1 MMTRSPNPKKNQEP
15 SNRRLWLLLLARTS
29 LALGGVLLVGIIVG
43 AWWARNYIYKDL
55 APLVQQNLEQLLGR
69 PVKVGNVERFS
80 LSSLR
85 FSSLSIPATTSDQDR
100 VVAKAL
106 EVQFSPLQLL
116 LSRKLALNVT
126 LVQPNVYVQQ
136 DKDGGWVT
144 AQVKAGEGKGFIQTE
159 LQSLQIQ
166 DGKVEL
172 MPFAAPTKPKGSVIL
187 DQVGGIARFSDGN
200 QRIGYDFNTQFTKG
214 GAAKIV
220 GETQL
225 KAQQTNL
232 QLSAQNFQASDITR
246 LIQLPIAL
254 QAGSLNADLGVQIP
268 PKLSDIAI
276 TGTATAN
283 QITAKIQNIPQPISN
298 FNGKFLFQGQT
309 VTLDNLSTNFG
320 KVPILANGTINTKTG
335 FNVSAQI
342 KPVTTKNILDTL
354 KVNSSVPASGEIQ
367 ANVKILGAL
376 EQPVVSGTVSNT
388 KPIQVDRIQF
398 NTVNTDFRLNAS
410 KTASQLTVS
419 NLKIIPAAGG
429 QITGGGQANLGTK
442 DGVIFNA
449 QADGISGDI
458 LARSYGVTLPIAVGN
473 VSAKA
478 QISGSLRKQPLKLDI
493 SNVQITPPAGGKI
506 TANGQIQLAP
516 QGEVGVDIQAQG
528 IPGNAI
534 AQGYGISTPINVG
547 GISANAKIT
556 GSLGTPLNVNVSRV
570 QANPDVGGQIK
581 ASGQIQLASQ
591 GRVALNVQAQNIPGD
606 TIAKAYN
613 SSPSITIGNVLANAN
628 ISGTL
633 NNLQAVARVQAPSA
647 TYPTSGRVFV
657 IKQGE
662 NIVFPDAVVNVAGE
676 TIRARGQVAQQRWQ
690 AFVNAQ
696 QLQLSR
702 FGEIPPQFQ
711 GVLNNVALNLSG
723 STASFQ
729 PSSIQ
734 AKGQARLNIAGGTV
748 NLKNVS
754 FDAGRWQV
762 LANVSQIQVNRF
774 SPQLGGRLNSNIQL
788 AGTAK
793 SFQLADIRA
802 AGQIRVSQGLALLA
816 QPLTAQFQWNGQ
828 QIIVE
833 NASTPGLRANGAI
846 AIQTP
851 PTGAPQITGFDLNV
865 LAENFNLQNTG
876 FKVPGDVAIAGRL
889 DFKGKVTGTPDVPQA
904 NGNIRL
910 RNFNVS
916 NLAFDPLL
924 TGNVNFQGGQGASLR
939 LAGKQ
944 DQIALNLGADYR
956 PTSFLVQRDGAV
968 TTGRTEGDNLF
979 INAQQFPIALVGGF
993 LPNNQLKPLAG
1004 QLSGNLVVNLNNYA
1018 IAGDVAIAK
1027 PRVAR
1032 VAADEFRG
1040 NINYADGTASLA
1052 NGQLRIG
1059 DSNIALSGNVQTGN
1073 DPQFQFQ
1080 ANFAQAKI
1088 QRLLQAFNIFD
1099 FKDLG
1104 TGLQPPTLA
1113 GAEALPTESISLPD
1127 ADLKTQLAY
1136 FSNITTAIAK
1146 ERQAQT
1152 KQTPSLPSLAEL
1164 TGALSGAITANG
1176 SLKSGLNVG
1185 FNFQGANWQW
1195 GNYSINQVVAQGTFA
1210 DGIVTLSP
1218 LSVGI
1223 NQGLVAFSGQLG
1235 TDQLSGK
1242 LNVASLPLSLLE
1254 PFIEKYPV
1262 DITGNVNAD
1271 ATLAGSLQDP
1281 TVQGKVALANA
1292 TLNKQ
1297 PVQTGQVNFD
1307 YNKARLNFDS
1317 TLLVTGTQPVAVT
1330 GSVPAPLPFAKV
1342 QPDSNQISINANVQ
1356 NEGLALLNLLTN
1368 NQVAWVDGQGKVDLN
1383 VQGTLTEPVINGNA
1397 TFNNATFSAQALS
1410 DPLTNV
1416 TGTALF
1422 NGRTISVENIQ
1433 GNYNQGQVNVS
1444 GILPIFDPQQAA
1456 ANPLTVSIAD
1466 KLNFKLAGLYEG
1478 GVGGD
1483 VVIRGTAL
1491 KPVIGGEIQ
1500 LSNGQVIIGNSAAA
1514 KKKSTA
1520 TAEADTKVINLDR
1533 QQLNPN
1539 ATPTADNNANPVV
1552 TADGSTNPVAT
1563 ADASSSAATP
1573 PNLPVEFADLKLI
1586 LGKDIRVTTQSFLSF
1601 VPGGAAL
1608 SQPLLK
1614 FDAKGDLTI
1623 NGTLAKPLPEGVI
1636 RLTGGG
1642 LSLFSTQFTLA
1653 RGYEQTARFTPSQG
1667 LDPTLDVRL
1676 TAIVPEASARNTQ
1689 TLESPLSSEVSDV
1702 SVNNFGTLRSVTVQ
1716 ARVDGPASKLGENL
1730 ELTSE
1735 PSRGKGEIVAL
1746 LGGSILGSFGQAD
1759 AGQGLTNFA
1768 SSTILGSLQGTIT
1781 AIGQAVGF
1789 SEFRIFPTPSI
1800 NNEDSK
1806 ASRASIL
1813 NLSAEGVFDIS
1824 KNFSASLSRALSSDD
1839 SFRLNVLYRVNDEIL
1854 MRGST
1859 DVGDDNQLQVEY
1871 ETRF

>member
-1 MMTRSPNPKKNQEP
+1 MTHSPNSEKNQKR
-15 SNRRLWLLLLARTS
+15 SNRRLWLLILGRTS
-29 LALGGVLLVGIIVG
+29 LAVGGVLLVGIAVG
-43 AWWARNYIYKDL
+43 AWWARSYVYKDL

-85 FSSLSIPATTSDQDR
+85 FSSLSIPATASDGDR
-100 VVAKAL
+100 VLAKAL

-116 LSRKLALNVT
+116 LTRKLVLDVT

-136 DKDGGWVT
+136 DKDGRWVT

-166 DGKVEL
+166 DGDIEL
-172 MPFAAPTKPKGSVIL
+172 VPFTAPTKPKGSVIL
-187 DQVGGIARFSDGN
+187 DRVGGIARFSDGN
-200 QRIGYDFNTQFTKG
+200 QRIGYDFNTQLTRG
-214 GAAKIV
+214 GAVKIV

-232 QLSAQNFQASDITR
+232 QLSAQNLQASDITR

-254 QAGSLNADLGVQIP
+254 QAGYLNADLGVQIP

-283 QITAKIQNIPQPISN
+283 QIIAKIPNIPQPVSN

-309 VTLDNLSTNFG
+309 VTLDNLSTNFA

-342 KPVTTKNILDTL
+342 KPVTAKNILDTL

-367 ANVKILGAL
+367 ANIKILGAL
-376 EQPVVSGTVSNT
+376 GQPVVSGTVSNT
-388 KPIQVDRIQF
+388 KPIQVDRVQF
-398 NTVNTDFRLNAS
+398 NTINTDFRLNAS
-410 KTASQLTVS
+410 QTASQLTVS
-419 NLKIIPAAGG
+419 NLKIVPAAGG

-478 QISGSLRKQPLKLDI
+478 QISGSLRKQPLKLDV
-493 SNVQITPPAGGKI
+493 SNVQITPPDGGQI

-516 QGEVGVDIQAQG
+516 QGQVGVDIQAQG

-547 GISANAKIT
+547 GISANAKIS
-556 GSLGTPLNVNVSRV
+556 GSLGTPLNVNVDRV
-570 QANPDVGGQIK
+570 QANPDVGGQVT
-581 ASGQIQLASQ
+581 ASGRVQLAPQ
-591 GRVALNVQAQNIPGD
+591 GRVALNVQAKNIPGD
-606 TIAKAYN
+606 AIAKAYN
-613 SSPSITIGNVLANAN
+613 SSPSIVIGNVSANAD

-633 NNLQAVARVQAPSA
+633 SNLQTVARVQAPSA
-647 TYPTSGRVFV
+647 TYPTTGRVV
-657 IKQGE
+657 VTKQGE
-662 NIVFPDAVVNVAGE
+662 NIVFPDAVVNVAGG
-676 TIRARGQVAQQRWQ
+676 TIRARGEIAQQRWQ
-690 AFVNAQ
+690 
-696 QLQLSR
+696 
-702 FGEIPPQFQ
+702 
-711 GVLNNVALNLSG
+711 G
-723 STASFQ
+723 SVKT
-729 PSSIQ
+729 
-734 AKGQARLNIAGGTV
+734 
-748 NLKNVS
+748 
-754 FDAGRWQV
+754 
-762 LANVSQIQVNRF
+762 SQIQLSRF
-774 SPQLGGRLNSNIQL
+774 SPQLRGRLNSNIQL
-788 AGTAK
+788 AGTTQ

-802 AGQIRVSQGLALLA
+802 AGQISLPQGVAQLAK
-816 QPLTAQFQWNGQ
+816 PLTAQFQWNGQ

-833 NASTPGLRANGAI
+833 NASTPGLSANGAI
-846 AIQTP
+846 AIQSP
-851 PTGAPQITGFDLNV
+851 PTGAPQIAGFDLNV
-865 LAENFNLQNTG
+865 LAQNFNLQNTG

-889 DFKGKVTGTPDVPQA
+889 DFNGKVTGTPDVPQA

-944 DQIALNLGADYR
+944 DRIALDLGADYR
-956 PTSFLVQRDGAV
+956 PTSFLVKRDGAL
-968 TTGRTEGDNLF
+968 TTGRTEGDNLL

-1004 QLSGNLVVNLNNYA
+1004 QLSGNLVVNLSNYA
-1018 IAGDVAIAK
+1018 IAGDVAIAG

-1040 NINYADGTASLA
+1040 SINYADGTASLA

-1059 DSNIALSGNVQTGN
+1059 DSNIALSGNVQMGN

-1099 FKDLG
+1099 FQDLS

-1113 GAEALPTESISLPD
+1113 GAEVLDTEPISLPD

-1146 ERQAQT
+1146 ERQAET

-1164 TGALSGAITANG
+1164 TGALNGAITANG

-1195 GNYSINQVVAQGTFA
+1195 GNYFINQVVAQGTFA

-1235 TDQLSGK
+1235 TEQLSGK

-1281 TVQGKVALANA
+1281 RVQGKVALANA

-1383 VQGTLTEPVINGNA
+1383 VQGTLNEPIINGNA
-1397 TFNNATFSAQALS
+1397 TLNNATFRAQALS

-1422 NGRTISVENIQ
+1422 NGSTVSVENIQ
-1433 GNYNQGQVNVS
+1433 GNYNQGQVTAS
-1444 GILPIFDPQQAA
+1444 GILPIFDAQQTA

-1491 KPVIGGEIQ
+1491 KPVIGGEIK
-1500 LSNGQVIIGNSAAA
+1500 LSDGKVIIGNSTTT
-1514 KKKSTA
+1514 KKSAA
-1520 TAEADTKVINLDR
+1520 TTEANTKVINLDR
-1533 QQLNPN
+1533 QEANPN
-1539 ATPTADNNANPVV
+1539 VTPTAENSANPVV
-1552 TADGSTNPVAT
+1552 TVDGSTNSVAT
-1563 ADASSSAATP
+1563 ADASTSAATP
-1573 PNLPVEFADLKLI
+1573 PNLPVKFADLKLI
-1586 LGKDIRVTTQSFLSF
+1586 LDKDIRVTTQSFLSF

-1608 SQPLLK
+1608 SQPLLS

-1636 RLTGGG
+1636 RLTGGR
-1642 LSLFSTQFTLA
+1642 LSLFSTAFTLA
-1653 RGYEQTARFTPSQG
+1653 RGYEQTARFIPSQG

-1716 ARVDGPASKLGENL
+1716 ARVNGPASKLGENL

-1735 PSRGKGEIVAL
+1735 PSRSKGEIVAL

-1800 NNEDSK
+1800 NNEESK

-1813 NLSAEGVFDIS
+1813 NLSAEGVFDIN

-1839 SFRLNVLYRVNDEIL
+1839 SFRFNALYRVNDEIL

-1859 DVGDDNQLQVEY
+1859 DLGDDNQLQVEY

>member
-1 MMTRSPNPKKNQEP
+1 MMTRSPNSKNNQEP
-15 SNRRLWLLLLARTS
+15 SNRNRRLWLLLLARTS
-29 LALGGVLLVGIIVG
+29 LALGGVLLIGIIVG

-85 FSSLSIPATTSDQDR
+85 FSSLSIPATASDQDQ

-106 EVQFSPLQLL
+106 EVQFSPLQLF
-116 LSRKLALNVT
+116 LSRKLVLDVT
-126 LVQPNVYVQQ
+126 LVQPNVYIQQ
-136 DKDGGWVT
+136 DKDGRWVI
-144 AQVKAGEGKGFIQTE
+144 AQVKAGEKKGFIQTE

-166 DGKVEL
+166 DGDIEL
-172 MPFAAPTKPKGSVIL
+172 VPFTAPTKPKGSVIL

-200 QRIGYDFNTQFTKG
+200 QRIGYDFNTQLTRG
-214 GAAKIV
+214 GAVKVV

-232 QLSAQNFQASDITR
+232 QLSAQNLQASDITR

-254 QAGSLNADLGVQIP
+254 QAGYLNADLGVQIP

-298 FNGKFLFQGQT
+298 FNGKFIFQGQT

-320 KVPILANGTINTKTG
+320 KIPILANGTINTQTG

-342 KPVTTKNILDTL
+342 KPVTAKNILDTL

-367 ANVKILGAL
+367 ANIQVGGAL

-388 KPIQVDRIQF
+388 KPIQVDRVQF
-398 NTVNTDFRLNAS
+398 NTINTGFRLNAS
-410 KTASQLTVS
+410 QTASQLTIS
-419 NLKIIPAAGG
+419 NLKIVPAAGG
-429 QITGGGQANLGTK
+429 QITGGGQANLGKK

-478 QISGSLRKQPLKLDI
+478 QISGSLRKQPLKLDV
-493 SNVQITPPAGGKI
+493 SDVQVTPPAGGKI

-516 QGEVGVDIQAQG
+516 QGQVGVDIQAQG

-547 GISANAKIT
+547 GISANAKIS

-570 QANPDVGGQIK
+570 QANPDVGGQVT
-581 ASGQIQLASQ
+581 ASGRVQLAPQ
-591 GRVALNVQAQNIPGD
+591 GRVALNVQAKNIPGD
-606 TIAKAYN
+606 AIAKAYN
-613 SSPSITIGNVLANAN
+613 SSPSIAIGNVSANAD

-633 NNLQAVARVQAPSA
+633 SNLQTVARVQAPSA
-647 TYPTSGRVFV
+647 TYPTSGRVV
-657 IKQGE
+657 VTKQGE
-662 NIVFPDAVVNVAGE
+662 NIVFPDAVVNVAGG
-676 TIRARGQVAQQRWQ
+676 TIRAKGEIAQQRWQ
-690 AFVNAQ
+690 
-696 QLQLSR
+696 
-702 FGEIPPQFQ
+702 
-711 GVLNNVALNLSG
+711 G
-723 STASFQ
+723 SVKT
-729 PSSIQ
+729 
-734 AKGQARLNIAGGTV
+734 
-748 NLKNVS
+748 
-754 FDAGRWQV
+754 
-762 LANVSQIQVNRF
+762 SQIQLSRF
-774 SPQLGGRLNSNIQL
+774 SPQLRGRLNSNIQL
-788 AGTAK
+788 AGTTQ

-802 AGQIRVSQGLALLA
+802 AGQISLPQGVAQLAK
-816 QPLTAQFQWNGQ
+816 PLTAQFQWNGQ

-833 NASTPGLRANGAI
+833 NASTSGLSANGAI
-846 AIQTP
+846 AIQSP
-851 PTGAPQITGFDLNV
+851 PTGAPQIAGFDLNV
-865 LAENFNLQNTG
+865 LAQNFNLQNTG

-889 DFKGKVTGTPDVPQA
+889 DFNGKVIGTPDVPLA

-944 DQIALNLGADYR
+944 DRIALNLGADYR
-956 PTSFLVQRDGAV
+956 PTSFLVRRDGAV
-968 TTGRTEGDNLF
+968 TTGRTEGDNLL

-1018 IAGDVAIAK
+1018 IAGDVAIAR

-1040 NINYADGTASLA
+1040 SINYADGTASLA

-1059 DSNIALSGNVQTGN
+1059 DSNIALSGNVQTGD

-1099 FKDLG
+1099 FQDLS

-1113 GAEALPTESISLPD
+1113 GAEALETESVSLPN

-1146 ERQAQT
+1146 EQQAQT
-1152 KQTPSLPSLAEL
+1152 KQTASLPSLAEL

-1281 TVQGKVALANA
+1281 RVQGKVALANA

-1383 VQGTLTEPVINGNA
+1383 VQGTLKEPIINGNA
-1397 TFNNATFSAQALS
+1397 TLNNATFRAQALS

-1444 GILPIFDPQQAA
+1444 GILPIFDLQQAT

-1500 LSNGQVIIGNSAAA
+1500 LSDGQVIIGNSAAA
-1514 KKKSTA
+1514 KKKSAA
-1520 TAEADTKVINLDR
+1520 TAEANTKVINLDR
-1533 QQLNPN
+1533 QEANPN
-1539 ATPTADNNANPVV
+1539 VTPTAENNANPVV
-1552 TADGSTNPVAT
+1552 TVDGSTNPVAT
-1563 ADASSSAATP
+1563 ADASTSAATP
-1573 PNLPVEFADLKLI
+1573 PIPVEFADLKLI
-1586 LGKDIRVTTQSFLSF
+1586 LGKDIWVTTQSFLSF

-1608 SQPLLK
+1608 SQPLLR

-1636 RLTGGG
+1636 RLTGGR
-1642 LSLFSTQFTLA
+1642 LSLFSTEFTLA
-1653 RGYEQTARFTPSQG
+1653 RGYEQTARFIPSQG

-1676 TAIVPEASARNTQ
+1676 TAIVPETSARNTQ

-1716 ARVDGPASKLGENL
+1716 ARVNGPASKLGENL

-1735 PSRGKGEIVAL
+1735 PSRSKGEIVAL

-1789 SEFRIFPTPSI
+1789 SEFRIFPTPSV
-1800 NNEDSK
+1800 NDEESK

-1839 SFRLNVLYRVNDEIL
+1839 SFRFNVLYRVNDEIL

>member
-1 MMTRSPNPKKNQEP
+1 MTRSPNSENNQKP
-15 SNRRLWLLLLARTS
+15 SNRRLWLLLLGRTS

-43 AWWARNYIYKDL
+43 AWWARNYVYKDL
-55 APLVQQNLEQLLGR
+55 APLVQQNLEQLLER

-85 FSSLSIPATTSDQDR
+85 FSSLSIPATPSDQDQ

-116 LSRKLALNVT
+116 LSRKLVLDVT

-136 DKDGGWVT
+136 DKDGRWVT
-144 AQVKAGEGKGFIQTE
+144 AQVKAGEGKGFIQTQ

-187 DQVGGIARFSDGN
+187 DQLGGVARFYDQN
-200 QRIGYDFNTQFTKG
+200 QRIGYDINTQLTRG
-214 GAAKIV
+214 GAVKIV
-220 GETQL
+220 GETQV

-232 QLSAQNFQASDITR
+232 QLSAQNLQVSEITR

-254 QAGSLNADLGVQIP
+254 QAGYLNADLGVQIP

-320 KVPILANGTINTKTG
+320 KVPILANGTINTQTG

-342 KPVTTKNILDTL
+342 KPVTAKNILDTL

-367 ANVKILGAL
+367 ANIQVGGAL
-376 EQPVVSGTVSNT
+376 KQPVVSGTVSNT
-388 KPIQVDRIQF
+388 KPIQVDRVQF
-398 NTVNTDFRLNAS
+398 KTVNTDFRLNAS
-410 KTASQLTVS
+410 QTASQLTVS
-419 NLKIIPAAGG
+419 NLKIVPAAGG

-478 QISGSLRKQPLKLDI
+478 QISGSLRKQPLKLDV

-516 QGEVGVDIQAQG
+516 QGQVGVDIQAQG

-556 GSLGTPLNVNVSRV
+556 GSLSTPLNVNVSRV
-570 QANPDVGGQIK
+570 QANPDVGGQVT
-581 ASGQIQLASQ
+581 ASGRIQLAPQ
-591 GRVALNVQAQNIPGD
+591 GRVALIVQAKNIPGD
-606 TIAKAYN
+606 AIAKAYN
-613 SSPSITIGNVLANAN
+613 SSPSITIGNVSANAD

-633 NNLQAVARVQAPSA
+633 SNLQTVARVQAPSA
-647 TYPTSGRVFV
+647 TYPTTGRVV
-657 IKQGE
+657 VTKQGE
-662 NIVFPDAVVNVAGE
+662 NIVFPDAVVNVAGG
-676 TIRARGQVAQQRWQ
+676 TIRARGEVAQQRWQ
-690 AFVNAQ
+690 
-696 QLQLSR
+696 
-702 FGEIPPQFQ
+702 
-711 GVLNNVALNLSG
+711 G
-723 STASFQ
+723 SVKT
-729 PSSIQ
+729 
-734 AKGQARLNIAGGTV
+734 
-748 NLKNVS
+748 
-754 FDAGRWQV
+754 
-762 LANVSQIQVNRF
+762 SQIQLSRF
-774 SPQLGGRLNSNIQL
+774 SPQLRGRLNSNIQL
-788 AGTAK
+788 AGTTQ

-802 AGQIRVSQGLALLA
+802 AGQISLPQGVAQLAK
-816 QPLTAQFQWNGQ
+816 PLTAQFQWNGQ

-833 NASTPGLRANGAI
+833 NASTSGLRANGAI
-846 AIQTP
+846 AIQSP
-851 PTGAPQITGFDLNV
+851 PTGAPQIAGFDLNV

-944 DQIALNLGADYR
+944 DRIALNLGADYR
-956 PTSFLVQRDGAV
+956 PTSFLVKRDEAV
-968 TTGRTEGDNLF
+968 TTGRTEGDNLL

-1018 IAGDVAIAK
+1018 IAGDVAIAG

-1040 NINYADGTASLA
+1040 SINYADGTASLA

-1059 DSNIALSGNVQTGN
+1059 DSNIALSGNVQAGN

-1099 FKDLG
+1099 FQDLG

-1136 FSNITTAIAK
+1136 FSNITAALAK

-1281 TVQGKVALANA
+1281 RVQGKVALANA

-1444 GILPIFDPQQAA
+1444 GILPIFDTQQAA

-1500 LSNGQVIIGNSAAA
+1500 LSDGQVIIGNSAAA
-1514 KKKSTA
+1514 KKKSAA
-1520 TAEADTKVINLDR
+1520 TVEADTKVINLDR

-1539 ATPTADNNANPVV
+1539 VTPTAENNANPVV
-1552 TADGSTNPVAT
+1552 TVDGSTNPVAT
-1563 ADASSSAATP
+1563 ADASTSAATP

-1813 NLSAEGVFDIS
+1813 NLSAEGVFDIN

>member
-1 MMTRSPNPKKNQEP
+1 MTRSPNSENNQEP
-15 SNRRLWLLLLARTS
+15 SNRRLWLLLLGRTS
-29 LALGGVLLVGIIVG
+29 LALGGVLLIGIIVG
-43 AWWARNYIYKDL
+43 AWWARNYVYKDL

-85 FSSLSIPATTSDQDR
+85 FSSLSIPATPTDADR

-106 EVQFSPLQLL
+106 DVQFSPLQLL

-126 LVQPNVYVQQ
+126 LVQPNVYIQQ
-136 DKDGGWVT
+136 DKDGRWVT
-144 AQVKAGEGKGFIQTE
+144 AQVKAGEGQGFIQTE

-166 DGKVEL
+166 DGNVEL
-172 MPFAAPTKPKGSVIL
+172 MPFTALTKPNGSVIL
-187 DQVGGIARFSDGN
+187 DRVGGIARFSDRN
-200 QRIGYDFNTQFTKG
+200 QRIGYDFNTQFTRG

-220 GETQL
+220 GETQV

-232 QLSAQNFQASDITR
+232 QLSAQNLQASDITR

-254 QAGSLNADLGVQIP
+254 QAGYLNADLGVQIP

-283 QITAKIQNIPQPISN
+283 QITAKIQNIPQPVSN

-320 KVPILANGTINTKTG
+320 KVPIVANGTINTQTG
-335 FNVSAQI
+335 FNVSALI
-342 KPVTTKNILDTL
+342 KPVTAKNILDTL

-367 ANVKILGAL
+367 AKIQVGGAL

-398 NTVNTDFRLNAS
+398 NTINTDFRLNAS

-419 NLKIIPAAGG
+419 NLKIVPAAGG
-429 QITGGGQANLGTK
+429 EITGGGQANLGAK

-478 QISGSLRKQPLKLDI
+478 QISGSLRKQPLKLDV
-493 SNVQITPPAGGKI
+493 SNVQITPPAGGQI

-547 GISANAKIT
+547 GISANAKIS

-570 QANPDVGGQIK
+570 QANPDVGGQVT
-581 ASGQIQLASQ
+581 ASGRVQLAPQ
-591 GRVALNVQAQNIPGD
+591 GRVALNVQAKNIPGD
-606 TIAKAYN
+606 AIAKAYN
-613 SSPSITIGNVLANAN
+613 SSPSITIGNVSANAD

-633 NNLQAVARVQAPSA
+633 SNLQTVARVQAPSA
-647 TYPTSGRVFV
+647 TYPTTGRVV
-657 IKQGE
+657 VTKQGE
-662 NIVFPDAVVNVAGE
+662 NIVFPDAVVNVAGG
-676 TIRARGQVAQQRWQ
+676 TITAQGQLAQQRWQ
-690 AFVNAQ
+690 
-696 QLQLSR
+696 
-702 FGEIPPQFQ
+702 
-711 GVLNNVALNLSG
+711 G
-723 STASFQ
+723 SVKT
-729 PSSIQ
+729 
-734 AKGQARLNIAGGTV
+734 
-748 NLKNVS
+748 
-754 FDAGRWQV
+754 
-762 LANVSQIQVNRF
+762 SQIQLNRF
-774 SPQLGGRLNSNIQL
+774 SPQLRGRLNSNIQL
-788 AGTAK
+788 AGTTQ

-802 AGQIRVSQGLALLA
+802 AGQISLPQGVAQLAK
-816 QPLTAQFQWNGQ
+816 PLTARFQWNGQ

-833 NASTPGLRANGAI
+833 NASTAGFTANGAI
-846 AIQTP
+846 AIQSP
-851 PTGAPQITGFDLNV
+851 PTGAPQIAGFDLNV
-865 LAENFNLQNTG
+865 LAQNFNLQNTG

-889 DFKGKVTGTPDVPQA
+889 DFNGKVTGTPDVPQA

-916 NLAFDPLL
+916 NLAFDRLL
-924 TGNVNFQGGQGASLR
+924 TGNVNFQGGQGGSLR

-944 DQIALNLGADYR
+944 DRIALNLGADYR
-956 PTSFLVQRDGAV
+956 PTSFLVKRDEAV
-968 TTGRTEGDNLF
+968 TTGRTEGDNLI

-993 LPNNQLKPLAG
+993 LPNNQLKPLGG

-1018 IAGDVAIAK
+1018 IAGDVAIAA

-1052 NGQLRIG
+1052 NGLLRIG
-1059 DSNIALSGNVQTGN
+1059 DSNIALSGNVQAGN

-1080 ANFAQAKI
+1080 ANFAEAKI

-1099 FKDLG
+1099 FKDLS

-1113 GAEALPTESISLPD
+1113 GAEVLETEPVSLPD

-1146 ERQAQT
+1146 EQQVEK
-1152 KQTPSLPSLAEL
+1152 KQTASLPSLAEL

-1195 GNYSINQVVAQGTFA
+1195 GNYSINPVVAQGTFA

-1223 NQGLVAFSGQLG
+1223 DRGLVAFSGQLG
-1235 TDQLSGK
+1235 TEQVSGK

-1281 TVQGKVALANA
+1281 RVQGKVALANA

-1307 YNKARLNFDS
+1307 YNNARLNFDS

-1342 QPDSNQISINANVQ
+1342 QPDSNQINIDANVQ

-1383 VQGTLTEPVINGNA
+1383 VKGTLTEPIINGNA

-1422 NGRTISVENIQ
+1422 NGTTVSVENIQ
-1433 GNYNQGQVNVS
+1433 GNYNQGQVTAS
-1444 GILPIFDPQQAA
+1444 GILPIFDAQQAA

-1483 VVIRGTAL
+1483 VVVRGTAL

-1500 LSNGQVIIGNSAAA
+1500 LSDGQVIIGNSPTTA
-1514 KKKSTA
+1514 KKSAA
-1520 TAEADTKVINLDR
+1520 TAESNTKVINLDR
-1533 QQLNPN
+1533 QQVNPN
-1539 ATPTADNNANPVV
+1539 ATPTAENNPNSVATV
-1552 TADGSTNPVAT
+1552 DGSTNSVVTVDGSTNSVAT
-1563 ADASSSAATP
+1563 TDASTLPATP
-1573 PNLPVEFADLKLI
+1573 PNLPVTFADLKLI
-1586 LGKDIRVTTQSFLSF
+1586 LGKDIRVTTQSLLSF

-1608 SQPLLK
+1608 SQPLLR
-1614 FDAKGDLTI
+1614 FDATGDLTI

-1636 RLTGGG
+1636 RLTGGR
-1642 LSLFSTQFTLA
+1642 LSLFSTEFTLA

-1716 ARVDGPASKLGENL
+1716 ARVNGPASKLGDNL

-1735 PSRGKGEIVAL
+1735 PSRSKGEIVAL

-1800 NNEDSK
+1800 NNDESK
-1806 ASRASIL
+1806 TSRASIL
-1813 NLSAEGVFDIS
+1813 NLSAEGVFDIN
-1824 KNFSASLSRALSSDD
+1824 KNFSASLSRALSSDE
-1839 SFRLNVLYRVNDEIL
+1839 SFRFNVLYRVNDEIL

-1859 DVGDDNQLQVEY
+1859 DVGDENQLQVEY

>member
-1 MMTRSPNPKKNQEP
+1 MSLASLQKKLLVLVTIMTRSPNSENNQEP
-15 SNRRLWLLLLARTS
+15 SNRRLWLLLLGRTS

-43 AWWARNYIYKDL
+43 AWWARNYVYKDL

-69 PVKVGNVERFS
+69 SVKVGNVERFS

-85 FSSLSIPATTSDQDR
+85 FSSLSIPATPSDADR

-116 LSRKLALNVT
+116 LTRKLALNVT
-126 LVQPNVYVQQ
+126 LIQPNVYVQQ
-136 DKDGGWVT
+136 DKDGRWVT
-144 AQVKAGEGKGFIQTE
+144 AQVKAGEGQGFIQTE

-166 DGKVEL
+166 DGNIEL
-172 MPFAAPTKPKGSVIL
+172 MPFTAPTKPKGSVIL
-187 DQVGGIARFSDGN
+187 DRVGGIARFSDQN
-200 QRIGYDFNTQFTKG
+200 QRIGYDFNTQLTRG
-214 GAAKIV
+214 GAVKIV

-225 KAQQTNL
+225 KAQRTNL
-232 QLSAQNFQASDITR
+232 QLSAQNLLASDITR

-254 QAGSLNADLGVQIP
+254 QAGYLNADLGVQIP

-283 QITAKIQNIPQPISN
+283 QITAKIQNLPQPISN

-320 KVPILANGTINTKTG
+320 KVPILANGTINTQTG

-342 KPVTTKNILDTL
+342 RPVTAKNILDTL

-367 ANVKILGAL
+367 ANIKILGAL
-376 EQPVVSGTVSNT
+376 QQPIVSGTVSNT
-388 KPIQVDRIQF
+388 KPIQVDRVQF
-398 NTVNTDFRLNAS
+398 KTINTDFRLNAS
-410 KTASQLTVS
+410 QTASQLTVS
-419 NLKIIPAAGG
+419 NLKIVPAAGG
-429 QITGGGQANLGTK
+429 QIIGGGQANLGTK

-478 QISGSLRKQPLKLDI
+478 QISGSLRKQPLKLDV
-493 SNVQITPPAGGKI
+493 SNVQVTPPAGGQI

-516 QGEVGVDIQAQG
+516 QGQVGVDIQAQG

-570 QANPDVGGQIK
+570 QANPDVGGQVT
-581 ASGQIQLASQ
+581 ASGRVQLAPQ
-591 GRVALNVQAQNIPGD
+591 GRVALNVQAKNIPGD
-606 TIAKAYN
+606 AIAKAYN
-613 SSPSITIGNVLANAN
+613 SSPSITIGNVSANAD

-633 NNLQAVARVQAPSA
+633 SNLQTVARVQAPSA
-647 TYPTSGRVFV
+647 TYPTSGRVV
-657 IKQGE
+657 VTKQGE
-662 NIVFPDAVVNVAGE
+662 NIVFPDAVVNVAGG
-676 TIRARGQVAQQRWQ
+676 TITAQGQLAQQRWQ
-690 AFVNAQ
+690 
-696 QLQLSR
+696 
-702 FGEIPPQFQ
+702 
-711 GVLNNVALNLSG
+711 G
-723 STASFQ
+723 SVRT
-729 PSSIQ
+729 
-734 AKGQARLNIAGGTV
+734 
-748 NLKNVS
+748 
-754 FDAGRWQV
+754 
-762 LANVSQIQVNRF
+762 SQIQLSRF
-774 SPQLGGRLNSNIQL
+774 SPQLRGRLNSNIQL
-788 AGTAK
+788 AGTTQ

-802 AGQIRVSQGLALLA
+802 AGQISLPQGIAQLAK
-816 QPLTAQFQWNGQ
+816 PLTARFQWNGQ

-833 NASTPGLRANGAI
+833 NASTAGFNANGAI
-846 AIQTP
+846 AIQSP
-851 PTGAPQITGFDLNV
+851 PTGAPQIAGFDLNV
-865 LAENFNLQNTG
+865 LAQNFNLQNTG

-889 DFKGKVTGTPDVPQA
+889 DFNGKVTGTPDVPQA

-916 NLAFDPLL
+916 NLAFDRLL
-924 TGNVNFQGGQGASLR
+924 TGNVNFQGGQGGSLR

-944 DQIALNLGADYR
+944 DRIALNLGADYR
-956 PTSFLVQRDGAV
+956 PTSFLVKRDEAV
-968 TTGRTEGDNLF
+968 TTGRTEGDNLI

-993 LPNNQLKPLAG
+993 LPNNQLKPLGG

-1018 IAGDVAIAK
+1018 IAGDVAIAA

-1040 NINYADGTASLA
+1040 SINYADGTASLA
-1052 NGQLRIG
+1052 NGLLRIG
-1059 DSNIALSGNVQTGN
+1059 DSNIALSGNVQAGN

-1099 FKDLG
+1099 FQDLS

-1113 GAEALPTESISLPD
+1113 GAEALPTESISLPN

-1146 ERQAQT
+1146 EQQAET
-1152 KQTPSLPSLAEL
+1152 KKTASLPSLAEL

-1223 NQGLVAFSGQLG
+1223 DRGLVAFSGQLG
-1235 TDQLSGK
+1235 TEQLSGK

-1281 TVQGKVALANA
+1281 RVQGKVALANA

-1317 TLLVTGTQPVAVT
+1317 TLLVTGTQPVAIT

-1342 QPDSNQISINANVQ
+1342 QPDSNQINIDANVQ

-1383 VQGTLTEPVINGNA
+1383 VRGTLNEPIINGNA
-1397 TFNNATFSAQALS
+1397 TLNNATFSAQALS

-1416 TGTALF
+1416 TGTAQF
-1422 NGRTISVENIQ
+1422 NGSTVSVENIQ
-1433 GNYNQGQVNVS
+1433 GNYNQGQVTAS
-1444 GILPIFDPQQAA
+1444 GILPIFDAQQTA
-1456 ANPLTVSIAD
+1456 ANPLTISIAD

-1491 KPVIGGEIQ
+1491 KPVIGGEIK
-1500 LSNGQVIIGNSAAA
+1500 LSDGKVIIGNSTTTA
-1514 KKKSTA
+1514 KKSAA
-1520 TAEADTKVINLDR
+1520 TTEANTKVINLDR
-1533 QQLNPN
+1533 QEANPN
-1539 ATPTADNNANPVV
+1539 VTPTAEN
-1552 TADGSTNPVAT
+1552 STKPVAT
-1563 ADASSSAATP
+1563 ADASTSAATP

-1586 LGKDIRVTTQSFLSF
+1586 LDKDIRVTTQSFLSF
-1601 VPGGAAL
+1601 VPGGEAL
-1608 SQPLLK
+1608 SQPLLS

-1636 RLTGGG
+1636 RLTGGR
-1642 LSLFSTQFTLA
+1642 LSLFSTEFTLA

-1716 ARVDGPASKLGENL
+1716 ARVNGPASKLGDNL

-1735 PSRGKGEIVAL
+1735 PSRSKGEIVAL

-1800 NNEDSK
+1800 NNEESK

-1813 NLSAEGVFDIS
+1813 NLSAEGVFDIN

-1839 SFRLNVLYRVNDEIL
+1839 SFRFNVLYRVNDEIL

>member
-1 MMTRSPNPKKNQEP
+1 MTRSPNSENNQEP
-15 SNRRLWLLLLARTS
+15 SNRRLWLLLLGRTS

-43 AWWARNYIYKDL
+43 AWWARNYVYKDL

-85 FSSLSIPATTSDQDR
+85 FSSLSIPATPSDQDR

-116 LSRKLALNVT
+116 LTRKLALNVT
-126 LVQPNVYVQQ
+126 LIQPNVYVQQ
-136 DKDGGWVT
+136 DKDGRWVT
-144 AQVKAGEGKGFIQTE
+144 AQVKAGEGQSFIQTE

-166 DGKVEL
+166 DGNIEL

-187 DQVGGIARFSDGN
+187 DRVGGIARFSDQN
-200 QRIGYDFNTQFTKG
+200 QRIGYDFNTQLTRG
-214 GAAKIV
+214 GAVKIV

-232 QLSAQNFQASDITR
+232 QLSTQNLQASDITR

-254 QAGSLNADLGVQIP
+254 QAGYLNADLGVQIP

-283 QITAKIQNIPQPISN
+283 QVTAKIQNLPQPVSN

-320 KVPILANGTINTKTG
+320 KVPILANGTINSQTG

-342 KPVTTKNILDTL
+342 KPVTAKNILDTL

-367 ANVKILGAL
+367 ANIKILGAL
-376 EQPVVSGTVSNT
+376 QQPVVSGTVSNT
-388 KPIQVDRIQF
+388 KPIQVDRVQF
-398 NTVNTDFRLNAS
+398 KTINTDFRLNAS
-410 KTASQLTVS
+410 QTASQLTVS
-419 NLKIIPAAGG
+419 NLKIVPAAGG
-429 QITGGGQANLGTK
+429 QIIGGGQANLGTK

-478 QISGSLRKQPLKLDI
+478 QISGSLRKQPLKLDV
-493 SNVQITPPAGGKI
+493 SNVQVTPPAGGQI

-516 QGEVGVDIQAQG
+516 QGQVGVDIQAQG

-570 QANPDVGGQIK
+570 QANPDVGGQVT
-581 ASGQIQLASQ
+581 ASGRVQLAPQ
-591 GRVALNVQAQNIPGD
+591 GRVALNVQAKNIPGD
-606 TIAKAYN
+606 AIAKAYN
-613 SSPSITIGNVLANAN
+613 SSPSITIGNVSANAD

-633 NNLQAVARVQAPSA
+633 SNLQTVARVQAPSA
-647 TYPTSGRVFV
+647 TYPTSGRVV
-657 IKQGE
+657 VTKQGE
-662 NIVFPDAVVNVAGE
+662 NIVFPDAVVNVAGG
-676 TIRARGQVAQQRWQ
+676 TITAQGQLAQQRWQ
-690 AFVNAQ
+690 
-696 QLQLSR
+696 
-702 FGEIPPQFQ
+702 
-711 GVLNNVALNLSG
+711 G
-723 STASFQ
+723 SVKT
-729 PSSIQ
+729 
-734 AKGQARLNIAGGTV
+734 
-748 NLKNVS
+748 
-754 FDAGRWQV
+754 
-762 LANVSQIQVNRF
+762 SQIQLSRF
-774 SPQLGGRLNSNIQL
+774 SPQLRGRLNSNIQV
-788 AGTAK
+788 AGTTQ

-802 AGQIRVSQGLALLA
+802 AGQISLPQGVAQLAK
-816 QPLTAQFQWNGQ
+816 PLTARFQWNGQ

-833 NASTPGLRANGAI
+833 NASTAGFNANGAI
-846 AIQTP
+846 AIQSP

-865 LAENFNLQNTG
+865 LAQNFNLQNTG

-889 DFKGKVTGTPDVPQA
+889 DFNGKVTGTPDVPQA

-924 TGNVNFQGGQGASLR
+924 TGNVNFQGGQGGSLR

-944 DQIALNLGADYR
+944 DRIALNLGADYR
-956 PTSFLVQRDGAV
+956 PTSFLVKRDEAV
-968 TTGRTEGDNLF
+968 TTGRTEGDNLI

-993 LPNNQLKPLAG
+993 LPNNQLKPLGG

-1018 IAGDVAIAK
+1018 IAGDVAIAG

-1040 NINYADGTASLA
+1040 SINYADGTASLA

-1059 DSNIALSGNVQTGN
+1059 DSNIALSGNVQAGN

-1099 FKDLG
+1099 FQDLS

-1113 GAEALPTESISLPD
+1113 GAEALETESISLPD

-1136 FSNITTAIAK
+1136 FSNITAGIAK
-1146 ERQAQT
+1146 QQQVET

-1164 TGALSGAITANG
+1164 TGALNGAITANG

-1235 TDQLSGK
+1235 TDQVSGK

-1281 TVQGKVALANA
+1281 RVQGKVALANA

-1297 PVQTGQVNFD
+1297 PVQTGEVNFD

-1317 TLLVTGTQPVAVT
+1317 TLLVTGTQPVAIT
-1330 GSVPAPLPFAKV
+1330 GSVPAPLPFAEV

-1383 VQGTLTEPVINGNA
+1383 VKGTLNEPIINGNA

-1422 NGRTISVENIQ
+1422 NGSTVSVENIQ
-1433 GNYNQGQVNVS
+1433 GNYNQGQVTAS
-1444 GILPIFDPQQAA
+1444 GILPIFDAQQAA

-1491 KPVIGGEIQ
+1491 KPVIGGEIK
-1500 LSNGQVIIGNSAAA
+1500 LSDGKVIIGNSTTTA
-1514 KKKSTA
+1514 KKSAA
-1520 TAEADTKVINLDR
+1520 TTEANTKVINLDR
-1533 QQLNPN
+1533 QEANSN
-1539 ATPTADNNANPVV
+1539 VTPTAENNTKPVATV
-1552 TADGSTNPVAT
+1552 DGSTKLVAT
-1563 ADASSSAATP
+1563 ADASTLPATP

-1586 LGKDIRVTTQSFLSF
+1586 LDKDIRVTTQSFLSF
-1601 VPGGAAL
+1601 VPGGEAL
-1608 SQPLLK
+1608 SQPLLS
-1614 FDAKGDLTI
+1614 FDAKGGLTI
-1623 NGTLAKPLPEGVI
+1623 NGTLAKPLPQGVI
-1636 RLTGGG
+1636 RLTGGR
-1642 LSLFSTQFTLA
+1642 LSLFSTEFTLA

-1702 SVNNFGTLRSVTVQ
+1702 SVNNFGTLRSVRVQ
-1716 ARVDGPASKLGENL
+1716 ARVNGPASKLGENL

-1735 PSRGKGEIVAL
+1735 PSRSKGEIVAL

-1789 SEFRIFPTPSI
+1789 SEFRIFPTPST
-1800 NNEDSK
+1800 NE

-1813 NLSAEGVFDIS
+1813 NLSAEGVFDIN
-1824 KNFSASLSRALSSDD
+1824 KNFSASLSRALSSND
-1839 SFRLNVLYRVNDEIL
+1839 SFRYNVLYRVNDEIL

-1859 DVGDDNQLQVEY
+1859 DLGDENQLQVEY

>member
-1 MMTRSPNPKKNQEP
+1 MTRSPNSENNQEP
-15 SNRRLWLLLLARTS
+15 SSRRLWLLLLGRIS
-29 LALGGVLLVGIIVG
+29 LALGGVLLIGIIVG
-43 AWWARNYIYKDL
+43 AWWARNYVYKDL

-69 PVKVGNVERFS
+69 PVKVGKVERFS

-85 FSSLSIPATTSDQDR
+85 FSSLSIPATPTDADR

-136 DKDGGWVT
+136 DKDGRWVT
-144 AQVKAGEGKGFIQTE
+144 AQVKAGEGQGFIQTE

-166 DGKVEL
+166 DGDIEL
-172 MPFAAPTKPKGSVIL
+172 MPFTAPTKPKGSVIL
-187 DQVGGIARFSDGN
+187 DRVGGIARFSDRN
-200 QRIGYDFNTQFTKG
+200 QRIGYDFNTQLTRG
-214 GAAKIV
+214 GAVKIV

-232 QLSAQNFQASDITR
+232 QLSAQNLQVSEIAR

-254 QAGSLNADLGVQIP
+254 QAGYLNADLGVQIP

-283 QITAKIQNIPQPISN
+283 QIAAKIQNIPQPISN
-298 FNGKFLFQGQT
+298 FNGRFLFQGQT
-309 VTLDNLSTNFG
+309 VALDNLSTNFG
-320 KVPILANGTINTKTG
+320 KVPILANGTINTQTG

-342 KPVTTKNILDTL
+342 RPVTAKNILDTL
-354 KVNSSVPASGEIQ
+354 KVSSSVPASGEIQ
-367 ANVKILGAL
+367 ANIKILGAL
-376 EQPVVSGTVSNT
+376 QQPVVSGTVSNT
-388 KPIQVDRIQF
+388 KPIQIDRVQF
-398 NTVNTDFRLNAS
+398 KSINTDFRLNAS
-410 KTASQLTVS
+410 QTASQLTVS
-419 NLKIIPAAGG
+419 NLKIVPAAGG
-429 QITGGGQANLGTK
+429 QITGAGQANLGAK

-478 QISGSLRKQPLKLDI
+478 QISGSLGKQPLNLDI
-493 SNVQITPPAGGKI
+493 SNVQVTPPAGGQI

-516 QGEVGVDIQAQG
+516 EGQVGVNIQAQG

-534 AQGYGISTPINVG
+534 AQGYGISTPINIG
-547 GISANAKIT
+547 GISANAKIS
-556 GSLGTPLNVNVSRV
+556 GSLGTPLNVNISRV
-570 QANPDVGGQIK
+570 QANPDVGGQVT
-581 ASGQIQLASQ
+581 ASGRVQLVPQ
-591 GRVALNVQAQNIPGD
+591 GRVALNVQAKNIPGD
-606 TIAKAYN
+606 AIAKAYN
-613 SSPSITIGNVLANAN
+613 SSPSITIGNVSANAD

-633 NNLQAVARVQAPSA
+633 SNLQTVARVQAPSA
-647 TYPTSGRVFV
+647 TYPTSGRVV
-657 IKQGE
+657 VTKQGE
-662 NIVFPDAVVNVAGE
+662 NIVFPDVVVNVAGG
-676 TIRARGQVAQQRWQ
+676 TITAQGQLAQQRWQ
-690 AFVNAQ
+690 
-696 QLQLSR
+696 
-702 FGEIPPQFQ
+702 
-711 GVLNNVALNLSG
+711 G
-723 STASFQ
+723 SVKT
-729 PSSIQ
+729 
-734 AKGQARLNIAGGTV
+734 
-748 NLKNVS
+748 
-754 FDAGRWQV
+754 
-762 LANVSQIQVNRF
+762 SQIQLSRF
-774 SPQLGGRLNSNIQL
+774 SPQLRGRLNSNIQL
-788 AGTAK
+788 AGTTQ

-802 AGQIRVSQGLALLA
+802 AGQISLPQGVAQLAK
-816 QPLTAQFQWNGQ
+816 PLTAQFQWNGQ

-833 NASTPGLRANGAI
+833 NASTAGFTANGAI
-846 AIQTP
+846 AIQSP
-851 PTGAPQITGFDLNV
+851 PTGAPQIAGFDLNV
-865 LAENFNLQNTG
+865 LARNFNLQNTG

-889 DFKGKVTGTPDVPQA
+889 DFNGKVTGTPDVPQA

-924 TGNVNFQGGQGASLR
+924 TGNVNFQGGQGGSLR

-944 DQIALNLGADYR
+944 DRIALNLGADYR
-956 PTSFLVQRDGAV
+956 PTSFLVKRDEAV
-968 TTGRTEGDNLF
+968 TTGRTEGDNL
-979 INAQQFPIALVGGF
+979 IVNAQEFPIALVGGF
-993 LPNNQLKPLAG
+993 LPNNQLKPLGG
-1004 QLSGNLVVNLNNYA
+1004 QLSGNLVVNLSNYA
-1018 IAGDVAIAK
+1018 IAGDVAIAG

-1040 NINYADGTASLA
+1040 SINYADGTASLA

-1059 DSNIALSGNVQTGN
+1059 DTNIALSGNVQAGN

-1080 ANFAQAKI
+1080 ANFAEAKI

-1099 FKDLG
+1099 FQDLS

-1136 FSNITTAIAK
+1136 FSNITAAIAK
-1146 ERQAQT
+1146 EQQAEK

-1223 NQGLVAFSGQLG
+1223 DRGLVAFSGQLG
-1235 TDQLSGK
+1235 TEQLSGK

-1281 TVQGKVALANA
+1281 SAKGKVTLANA

-1297 PVQTGQVNFD
+1297 AVQTGEVNFD

-1317 TLLVTGTQPVAVT
+1317 TLLVTGTQPVAIT
-1330 GSVPAPLPFAKV
+1330 GSVPAPLPFPKV
-1342 QPDSNQISINANVQ
+1342 QPDSNQININANVQ

-1383 VQGTLTEPVINGNA
+1383 VQGTLNEPIINGNA
-1397 TFNNATFSAQALS
+1397 TLNNATFRAEALS
-1410 DPLTNV
+1410 EPLTNV
-1416 TGTALF
+1416 TGTAQF
-1422 NGRTISVENIQ
+1422 NGTTVSVENIQ
-1433 GNYNQGQVNVS
+1433 GNYNQGQVTAS

-1491 KPVIGGEIQ
+1491 KPVIGGEIK
-1500 LSNGQVIIGNSAAA
+1500 LSDGQVIIGNSPTTA
-1514 KKKSTA
+1514 KKSAA
-1520 TAEADTKVINLDR
+1520 TAEANTNVINLDR
-1533 QQLNPN
+1533 QEVNPN
-1539 ATPTADNNANPVV
+1539 VTPTADGSANPVVVTADGSNNPVV
-1552 TADGSTNPVAT
+1552 TADGSANAT
-1563 ADASSSAATP
+1563 SL

-1586 LGKDIRVTTQSFLSF
+1586 LDKDIRVTTQSLLSF

-1608 SQPLLK
+1608 SQPLLS

-1636 RLTGGG
+1636 RLTGGR
-1642 LSLFSTQFTLA
+1642 LSLFSTTFTLA

-1689 TLESPLSSEVSDV
+1689 TLESPLSSEVSDI

-1716 ARVDGPASKLGENL
+1716 ARVSGPASKLGDNL

-1735 PSRGKGEIVAL
+1735 PSRSKGEIVAL

-1768 SSTILGSLQGTIT
+1768 SSTILGGLQGTIT

-1789 SEFRIFPTPSI
+1789 SEFRIFPTPTT
-1800 NNEDSK
+1800 NNEK
-1806 ASRASIL
+1806 TTASVL
-1813 NLSAEGVFDIS
+1813 NLSAEGVFDINR
-1824 KNFSASLSRALSSDD
+1824 NFSASLSRPLSSDEA
-1839 SFRLNVLYRVNDEIL
+1839 FRYNVLYRLNDEIL

-1859 DVGDDNQLQVEY
+1859 NLGDENLLQVEY

>member
-1 MMTRSPNPKKNQEP
+1 MTRSPNSENNQEP
-15 SNRRLWLLLLARTS
+15 SNRRLWLLLLGRTS
-29 LALGGVLLVGIIVG
+29 LALGGVLLIGIIVG
-43 AWWARNYIYKDL
+43 AWWARNYVYKDL

-85 FSSLSIPATTSDQDR
+85 FSSLSIPATPTDADR

-106 EVQFSPLQLL
+106 DVQFSPLQLL

-126 LVQPNVYVQQ
+126 LVQPNVYIQQ
-136 DKDGGWVT
+136 DKDGRWVT
-144 AQVKAGEGKGFIQTE
+144 AQVKAGEGQGFIQTE

-166 DGKVEL
+166 DGNVEL
-172 MPFAAPTKPKGSVIL
+172 MPFTALTKPNGSVIL
-187 DQVGGIARFSDGN
+187 DRVGGIARFSDRN
-200 QRIGYDFNTQFTKG
+200 QRIGYDFNTQFTRG

-220 GETQL
+220 GETQV

-232 QLSAQNFQASDITR
+232 QLSAQNLQASDITR

-254 QAGSLNADLGVQIP
+254 QAGYLNADLGVQIP

-283 QITAKIQNIPQPISN
+283 QITAKIQNIPQPVSN

-320 KVPILANGTINTKTG
+320 KVPIVANGTINTQTG
-335 FNVSAQI
+335 FNVSALI
-342 KPVTTKNILDTL
+342 KPVTAKNILDTL

-367 ANVKILGAL
+367 AKIQVGGAL

-398 NTVNTDFRLNAS
+398 NTINTDFRLNAS

-419 NLKIIPAAGG
+419 NLKIVPAAGG
-429 QITGGGQANLGTK
+429 EITGGGQANLGAK

-478 QISGSLRKQPLKLDI
+478 QISGSLRKQPLKLDV
-493 SNVQITPPAGGKI
+493 SNVQITPPAGGQI

-547 GISANAKIT
+547 GISANAKIS

-570 QANPDVGGQIK
+570 QANPDVGGQVT
-581 ASGQIQLASQ
+581 ASGRVQLAPQ
-591 GRVALNVQAQNIPGD
+591 GRVALNVQAKNIPGD
-606 TIAKAYN
+606 AIAKAYN
-613 SSPSITIGNVLANAN
+613 SSPSITIGNVSANAD

-633 NNLQAVARVQAPSA
+633 SNLQTVARVQAPSA
-647 TYPTSGRVFV
+647 TYPTSGRVV
-657 IKQGE
+657 VTKQGE
-662 NIVFPDAVVNVAGE
+662 NIVFPDAVVNVAGG
-676 TIRARGQVAQQRWQ
+676 TITAQGQLAQQRWQ
-690 AFVNAQ
+690 
-696 QLQLSR
+696 
-702 FGEIPPQFQ
+702 
-711 GVLNNVALNLSG
+711 G
-723 STASFQ
+723 SVKT
-729 PSSIQ
+729 
-734 AKGQARLNIAGGTV
+734 
-748 NLKNVS
+748 
-754 FDAGRWQV
+754 
-762 LANVSQIQVNRF
+762 SQIQLNRF
-774 SPQLGGRLNSNIQL
+774 SPQLRGRLNSNIQV
-788 AGTAK
+788 AGTTQ

-802 AGQIRVSQGLALLA
+802 AGQISLPQGVAQLAK
-816 QPLTAQFQWNGQ
+816 PLTARFQWNGQ

-833 NASTPGLRANGAI
+833 NASTAGFTANGAI
-846 AIQTP
+846 AIQSP
-851 PTGAPQITGFDLNV
+851 PTGAPQIAGFDLNV
-865 LAENFNLQNTG
+865 LAQNFNLQNTG

-889 DFKGKVTGTPDVPQA
+889 DFNGKVTGTPDVPQA

-916 NLAFDPLL
+916 NLAFDRLL
-924 TGNVNFQGGQGASLR
+924 TGNVNFQGGQGGSLR

-944 DQIALNLGADYR
+944 DRIALNLGADYR
-956 PTSFLVQRDGAV
+956 PTSFLVKRDEAV
-968 TTGRTEGDNLF
+968 TTGRTEGDNLI

-993 LPNNQLKPLAG
+993 LPNNQLKPLGG

-1018 IAGDVAIAK
+1018 IAGDVAIAG

-1052 NGQLRIG
+1052 NGLLRIG
-1059 DSNIALSGNVQTGN
+1059 DSNIALSGNVQAGN

-1080 ANFAQAKI
+1080 ANFAEANI

-1099 FKDLG
+1099 FQDLS

-1113 GAEALPTESISLPD
+1113 GAEALETEPVTLPN

-1146 ERQAQT
+1146 EQQVEK
-1152 KQTPSLPSLAEL
+1152 KQTASLPSLAEL

-1195 GNYSINQVVAQGTFA
+1195 GNYSINPVVAQGTFA

-1235 TDQLSGK
+1235 TEQVSGK

-1281 TVQGKVALANA
+1281 RVQGKVALANA

-1297 PVQTGQVNFD
+1297 PVRTGEVNFD

-1317 TLLVTGTQPVAVT
+1317 TLLVTGTQPVAIT

-1342 QPDSNQISINANVQ
+1342 QPDSNQINIDANVQ

-1383 VQGTLTEPVINGNA
+1383 VQGTLTEPIINGNA

-1422 NGRTISVENIQ
+1422 NGSTVSVENIQ
-1433 GNYNQGQVNVS
+1433 GNYNQGQVTAS
-1444 GILPIFDPQQAA
+1444 GILPIFDAQQAA

-1483 VVIRGTAL
+1483 VVVRGTAL

-1500 LSNGQVIIGNSAAA
+1500 LSDGQVIIGNSPTTA
-1514 KKKSTA
+1514 KKSAA
-1520 TAEADTKVINLDR
+1520 TAESNTKVINLDR
-1533 QQLNPN
+1533 QQANPN
-1539 ATPTADNNANPVV
+1539 VIPTAENNANSVATV
-1552 TADGSTNPVAT
+1552 DGSTNSVAT
-1563 ADASSSAATP
+1563 TDASTNAATP
-1573 PNLPVEFADLKLI
+1573 PNLPVTFADLKLI
-1586 LGKDIRVTTQSFLSF
+1586 LGKDIRVTTQSLLSF

-1608 SQPLLK
+1608 SQPLLR
-1614 FDAKGDLTI
+1614 FDATGDLTI

-1636 RLTGGG
+1636 RLTGGR
-1642 LSLFSTQFTLA
+1642 LSLFSTEFTLA

-1716 ARVDGPASKLGENL
+1716 ARVNGPASKLGDNL

-1735 PSRGKGEIVAL
+1735 PSRSKGEIVAL

-1800 NNEDSK
+1800 NNDESK
-1806 ASRASIL
+1806 TSRASIL
-1813 NLSAEGVFDIS
+1813 NLSAEGVFDIN
-1824 KNFSASLSRALSSDD
+1824 KNFSASLSRALSSDE
-1839 SFRLNVLYRVNDEIL
+1839 SFRFNVLYRVNDEIL

-1859 DVGDDNQLQVEY
+1859 DVGDENQLQVEY

>member
-1 MMTRSPNPKKNQEP
+1 MTRSPNSENNQEP
-15 SNRRLWLLLLARTS
+15 SNRRLWLLLLGRTS

-43 AWWARNYIYKDL
+43 AWWARNYVYKDL

-85 FSSLSIPATTSDQDR
+85 FSSLSIPATPNDADR

-106 EVQFSPLQLL
+106 DVQFSPLQLL
-116 LSRKLALNVT
+116 LTRKLVLDVT
-126 LVQPNVYVQQ
+126 LVQPNVYIQQ
-136 DKDGGWVT
+136 DKDGRWVT

-166 DGKVEL
+166 DGNIEL

-187 DQVGGIARFSDGN
+187 DRVGGIARFSDQN
-200 QRIGYDFNTQFTKG
+200 QRIGYDFNTQFTRG

-220 GETQL
+220 GETQV

-232 QLSAQNFQASDITR
+232 QLSAQNLQASDITR

-254 QAGSLNADLGVQIP
+254 QAGYLNADLGVQIP

-283 QITAKIQNIPQPISN
+283 QVTAKIQNLPQPISN

-320 KVPILANGTINTKTG
+320 KVPILANGTINTQTG

-342 KPVTTKNILDTL
+342 KPVTAKNILDTL

-367 ANVKILGAL
+367 AKIQVGGAL

-398 NTVNTDFRLNAS
+398 NTINTDFRLNAS

-419 NLKIIPAAGG
+419 NLKIVPAAGG
-429 QITGGGQANLGTK
+429 QIIGGGQANLGTK

-458 LARSYGVTLPIAVGN
+458 LAKSYGVTLPIAVGN

-478 QISGSLRKQPLKLDI
+478 QISGSLRKQPLKLDV
-493 SNVQITPPAGGKI
+493 SSVQITPPAGGQI

-516 QGEVGVDIQAQG
+516 QGQVGVDIQAQG

-547 GISANAKIT
+547 GISANAKIS
-556 GSLGTPLNVNVSRV
+556 GSLGRPLNVNVSRV
-570 QANPDVGGQIK
+570 QANPDVGGQVT
-581 ASGQIQLASQ
+581 ASGRVQLAPQ
-591 GRVALNVQAQNIPGD
+591 GRVALNVQAKNIPGD
-606 TIAKAYN
+606 ALAKAYN
-613 SSPSITIGNVLANAN
+613 SSPGITIGNVSANAD

-633 NNLQAVARVQAPSA
+633 SNLQTVARVQAPKA
-647 TYPTSGRVFV
+647 TYPTTGRVV
-657 IKQGE
+657 VTKQGE
-662 NIVFPDAVVNVAGE
+662 NIVFPDAVVNVAGG
-676 TIRARGQVAQQRWQ
+676 TITAQGQLAQQRWQ
-690 AFVNAQ
+690 GSVKTSRI
-696 QLQLSR
+696 QL
-702 FGEIPPQFQ
+702 
-711 GVLNNVALNLSG
+711 
-723 STASFQ
+723 
-729 PSSIQ
+729 
-734 AKGQARLNIAGGTV
+734 
-748 NLKNVS
+748 
-754 FDAGRWQV
+754 
-762 LANVSQIQVNRF
+762 NRF
-774 SPQLGGRLNSNIQL
+774 SPQLRGRLNSNIQL
-788 AGTAK
+788 AGTTQ
-793 SFQLADIRA
+793 SFKLADIRA
-802 AGQIRVSQGLALLA
+802 AGQISLPQGVAQLAK
-816 QPLTAQFQWNGQ
+816 PLTARFQWNGQ

-833 NASTPGLRANGAI
+833 NASTSGFSANGAI
-846 AIQTP
+846 AIQSP
-851 PTGAPQITGFDLNV
+851 PTGAPQIAGFDLNV
-865 LAENFNLQNTG
+865 LAQNFNLQNTG

-889 DFKGKVTGTPDVPQA
+889 DFNGKVTGTPDVPQA

-916 NLAFDPLL
+916 NLAFDRLL
-924 TGNVNFQGGQGASLR
+924 TGNVNFQGGQGGSLR

-944 DQIALNLGADYR
+944 DRIALNLGADYR
-956 PTSFLVQRDGAV
+956 PTSFLVKRDEAV
-968 TTGRTEGDNLF
+968 TTGRTEGDNLI
-979 INAQQFPIALVGGF
+979 INAQEFPIALVGGF
-993 LPNNQLKPLAG
+993 LPNNQLKPLGG

-1018 IAGDVAIAK
+1018 IAGDVAIAG

-1040 NINYADGTASLA
+1040 SINYADGTASLA
-1052 NGQLRIG
+1052 NGLLRIG
-1059 DSNIALSGNVQTGN
+1059 DSNIALSGNVQAGN

-1080 ANFAQAKI
+1080 ANFAQANI

-1099 FKDLG
+1099 FQDLS

-1113 GAEALPTESISLPD
+1113 GAEALETEPVRLPN

-1136 FSNITTAIAK
+1136 FSNITTALAK
-1146 ERQAQT
+1146 EQQAET
-1152 KQTPSLPSLAEL
+1152 KKTASLPSLAEL

-1195 GNYSINQVVAQGTFA
+1195 GNYSINPVIAQGTFA

-1223 NQGLVAFSGQLG
+1223 DRGLVSFSGQLG

-1281 TVQGKVALANA
+1281 RVQGKVALANA

-1307 YNKARLNFDS
+1307 YNNARLNFDS
-1317 TLLVTGTQPVAVT
+1317 TLLVTGTQPVAIT

-1342 QPDSNQISINANVQ
+1342 QPDSNQINIDANVQ

-1383 VQGTLTEPVINGNA
+1383 VKGTLTEPIINGNA

-1416 TGTALF
+1416 TGTAQF
-1422 NGRTISVENIQ
+1422 NGSTVSVENIQ
-1433 GNYNQGQVNVS
+1433 GNYNQGQVTAS
-1444 GILPIFDPQQAA
+1444 GILPIFDAQQAA

-1500 LSNGQVIIGNSAAA
+1500 LSDGQVIIGNSPTTA
-1514 KKKSTA
+1514 KKSAA
-1520 TAEADTKVINLDR
+1520 TAESNTKVINLDR
-1533 QQLNPN
+1533 QQVNQVNPN
-1539 ATPTADNNANPVV
+1539 ATPTAENNANPVATVDGSTNPVV
-1552 TADGSTNPVAT
+1552 TVDGSTNPVAT
-1563 ADASSSAATP
+1563 ADTSTSAATP

-1586 LGKDIRVTTQSFLSF
+1586 LGKDIRVATQSLLSF

-1608 SQPLLK
+1608 SQPLLR
-1614 FDAKGDLTI
+1614 FDATGDLTI
-1623 NGTLAKPLPEGVI
+1623 NGTLAKPLPQGVI
-1636 RLTGGG
+1636 RLTGGR
-1642 LSLFSTQFTLA
+1642 LSLFSTEFTLA

-1716 ARVDGPASKLGENL
+1716 ARVNGPASKLGENL

-1735 PSRGKGEIVAL
+1735 PSRSKGEIVAL
-1746 LGGSILGSFGQAD
+1746 LGGSILGSFGQQAD

-1800 NNEDSK
+1800 NNDESK
-1806 ASRASIL
+1806 TSRTSIL
-1813 NLSAEGVFDIS
+1813 NLSAEGVFDIN

-1839 SFRLNVLYRVNDEIL
+1839 SFRFNVLYRVNDEIL